1 MGNNKPTRRQK
12 IIYVITKSNWGGAQ
26 RYVYDL
32 ATSLPKDLFDVLVVL
47 GGKGALKENL
57 EKAGVRTIS
66 LSSMERDISLKK
78 EFLSLVAL
86 WRIFKEEKADIVH
99 LNSSKAGGLGALV
112 ARVAGVKKIIF
123 TAHGWAFN
131 EERPPLQKKIIYL
144 LAIAT
149 VALSHKTIAVSRKVK
164 EQIRNKYLVTKK
176 IVLIHNGLGKIDF
189 IERETAK
196 NYLASLIPTEY
207 REKIKKT
214 SWIGTIGELHKIK
227 GQKYALEAIRR
238 LGKESDTSF
247 LIMGEGEERKNLEK
261 EIAEKGLNDKV
272 FLLGNVQQASKYLKA
287 FDVFILPSLSEGL
300 AYVVLEA
307 GSAGLPVIASD
318 VGGLPEIIMNNVS
331 GTLVPPK
338 DPGSI
343 ARDIKIYLEDATI
356 SKKHS
361 EILQENVLTKFSIE
375 KMIEETIAVYNN

>member
-1 MGNNKPTRRQK
+1 MGNKPTRRQK

-32 ATSLPKDLFDVLVVL
+32 ATSIPKDFFDVLVVL
-47 GGKGALKENL
+47 GGKGTLKENL

-66 LSSMERDISLKK
+66 LSSMERDVSLKK
-78 EFLSLVAL
+78 EFLSSVAM
-86 WRIFKEEKADIVH
+86 WKIFRKEKADIVH
-99 LNSSKAGGLGALV
+99 LNSSKAGGLGVLV
-112 ARVAGVKKIIF
+112 ARIAGVKKIIF

-149 VALSHKTIAVSRKVK
+149 VALSHKTIAVSKKVK
-164 EQIRNKYLVTKK
+164 EQIGNRSFITKK
-176 IVLIHNGLGKIDF
+176 IVLIHNGIEKIDF

-196 NYLASLIPTEY
+196 KYLASLVPTEY
-207 REKIKKT
+207 REKIEKT

-227 GQKYALEAIRR
+227 GQKYALEAIKI
-238 LGKESDTSF
+238 LDKESDISF
-247 LIMGEGEERKNLEK
+247 FIMGEGEERKNLEK
-261 EIAEKGLNDKV
+261 EIAEKGLTNKA

-287 FDVFILPSLSEGL
+287 FDVFVLPSLSEGL

-307 GSAGLPVIASD
+307 GSADLPVIASN
-318 VGGLPEIIMNNVS
+318 VGGIPEIIKNDVS

-338 DPGSI
+338 DSKAI
-343 ARDIKIYLEDATI
+343 ARAIKVYLEDANL
-356 SKKHS
+356 SKKHA
-361 EILQENVLTKFSIE
+361 EILKDNVLTKFSIE
-375 KMIEETIAVYNN
+375 KMIEETITIYK